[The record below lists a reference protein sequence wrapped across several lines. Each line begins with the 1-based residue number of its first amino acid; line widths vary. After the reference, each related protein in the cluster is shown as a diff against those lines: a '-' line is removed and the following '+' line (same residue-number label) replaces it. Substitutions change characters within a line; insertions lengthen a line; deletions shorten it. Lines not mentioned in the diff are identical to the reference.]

1 MPRRMS
7 LDSRER
13 ISTLLRENPKA
24 VGPRLGYVSLKY
36 NIPARAM
43 ARMCRVSEPTVYRWF
58 YGEGQPKPAQLERI
72 RRMMALFKR
81 AAEAGD
87 LPVEGTFK
95 QRMQAV
101 RDVITKHKSQPPH

>member
-13 ISTLLRENPKA
+13 ITTLLREDPKA

-43 ARMCRVSEPTVYRWF
+43 ALMCRVS
-58 YGEGQPKPAQLERI
+58 
-72 RRMMALFKR
+72 
-81 AAEAGD
+81 
-87 LPVEGTFK
+87 
-95 QRMQAV
+95 
-101 RDVITKHKSQPPH
+101 